1 MVIRPAFTRMRL
13 TPDLP
18 GTGAGTRPP
27 RAVIGAQISH
37 DEELFGRVF
46 DARVMRRFAGFVWPY
61 RRTAMLA
68 LLAVLVFVVTQLSI
82 PLVILYAI
90 DQGLNPAGD
99 TAAALSGIIGVFVF
113 VVLVNYVANFLQ
125 EMLVGRVAENVIVD
139 LRRAMFSHLQRISL
153 SFMDKTEV
161 GRVMSRLQSDTG
173 TLQEFLETSVFAIGD
188 LVLLLGIVITLL
200 VLDVDLG
207 LLTLSIVPILLVVRI
222 FWLPYARA
230 AFRRARE
237 TNSMANGA
245 LAESIRGVRT
255 IQGQVREQVN
265 YELYAD
271 LCDLNRR
278 AHLKAAKLAQV
289 NIPIVDTLTGAAMA
303 IIVIV
308 GGQMVLND
316 NLELGVMVAFLF
328 YVQRFFDP
336 IRSLTIQYSMMQRAT
351 VSGQRIL
358 EVLDVPQA
366 IKDKPDALD
375 LAACTGAVGFRKVNF
390 AYVPS
395 TPVLNDVSFC
405 ISPGEKVAI
414 IGPTGSG
421 KSTIAALLRRFYDT
435 DSGQVLIDGHD
446 VRDLTQNCIGR
457 HLAMVLQDPFL
468 YSGSIFQNIQYSSQD
483 KGPREIEAA
492 ARAVG
497 AHDFIMRLPG
507 GYQFTL
513 DQRGGNL
520 SLGQRQLLSFAR
532 ALVADTRILILDEAT
547 ANVDSYSEMKIQKA
561 LKVLLEGRTAIVI
574 AHRLATIRECNR
586 ILVLQHGR
594 LVEQGNHGHLMAL
607 NGLYASLYRLNFT
620 SFDDLPEH
628 IVAGPSVSISQD

>member
-1 MVIRPAFTRMRL
+1 MRL

-18 GTGAGTRPP
+18 GTGAGSRPP
-27 RAVIGAQISH
+27 RAVIGAQVSH

-46 DARVMRRFAGFVWPY
+46 DSRIMRRFAEFVWPY
-61 RRTAMLA
+61 RRTAILA
-68 LLAVLVFVVTQLSI
+68 LLAVMVFVATQLSI

-90 DQGLNPAGD
+90 DQGLSPAGRA
-99 TAAALSGIIGVFVF
+99 TGALSYIVGVFF
-113 VVLVNYVANFLQ
+113 FIVLANYIANFLQ

-139 LRRAMFSHLQRISL
+139 LRRAMFSHLQIVSL

-188 LVLLLGIVITLL
+188 LVLLLGIVVTLL
-200 VLDVDLG
+200 ALDFDLG
-207 LLTLSIVPILLVVRI
+207 LLTLSIVPILLIVRI

-255 IQGQVREQVN
+255 VQGQVRENVN
-265 YELYAD
+265 YELYSD

-278 AHLKAAKLAQV
+278 THLKAAKLAQV

-303 IIVIV
+303 IIVII
-308 GGQMVLND
+308 GGQMVVND

-351 VSGQRIL
+351 VSGQRIM
-358 EVLDVPQA
+358 EVMDVPQA
-366 IKDKPDALD
+366 IRDKPDALD
-375 LAACTGAVGFRKVNF
+375 LAECTGTVGFSNVNF
-390 AYVPS
+390 AYAPN
-395 TPVLNDVSFC
+395 TPVLHDVSF
-405 ISPGEKVAI
+405 SVSQGEKVAI

-435 DSGQVLIDGHD
+435 DSGRVLIDGHD
-446 VRDLTQNCIGR
+446 VRDLTQKCIGR

-468 YSGSIFQNIQYSSQD
+468 YSGSIFQNIQYASQD

-561 LKVLLEGRTAIVI
+561 LKVLLQGRTAIVI

-594 LVEQGNHGHLMAL
+594 LVEQGAHENLMAV

-628 IVAGPSVSISQD
+628 IATRPLFPIGHD